1 MANDHPSLEELLD
14 FLLFSV
20 GLLQHV
26 LQLSLVVLLELI
38 VFSVLDPLE
47 GLEEELLESLEAL
60 LF

>member
-1 MANDHPSLEELLD
+1 MADDHPGLEELLD
-14 FLLFSV
+14 FLLLSV

-26 LQLSLVVLLELI
+26 LQLGLVVLLELI
-38 VFSVLDPLE
+38 VFSVLNALE